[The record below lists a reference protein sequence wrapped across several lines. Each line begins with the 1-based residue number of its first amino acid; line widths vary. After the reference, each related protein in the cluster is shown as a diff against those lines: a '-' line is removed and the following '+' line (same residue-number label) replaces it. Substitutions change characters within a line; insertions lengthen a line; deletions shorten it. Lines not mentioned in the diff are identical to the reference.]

1 MKKQNRKCENV
12 IEQDYENLEA
22 LSITADLW
30 SSRAKDS
37 YISCTAHY
45 MNSNFIYKHFTLA
58 CPPFPG
64 EHSWEAILS
73 KLNSILTDWGIGKKA
88 ILIYIVTDNANNI
101 QCAIKNNSQWTHVNC
116 MAHTLQLA
124 INDAKMG
131 LGIDK
136 LLAEAR
142 KIVSHYNQSPKAY
155 DRIST
160 IQSQMG
166 VVQHKLILMVE
177 TRWNSEFYMCRQ
189 TFQKR
194 GK

>member
-1 MKKQNRKCENV
+1 M
-12 IEQDYENLEA
+12 
-22 LSITADLW
+22 
-30 SSRAKDS
+30 
-37 YISCTAHY
+37 
-45 MNSNFIYKHFTLA
+45 A

-64 EHSWEAILS
+64 KHSWEAILS
-73 KLNSILTDWGIGKKA
+73 KLNSISTDWGIGKKA
-88 ILIYIVTDNANNI
+88 ILIYIVTVNANNI
-101 QCAIKNNSQWTHVNC
+101 QCAIKKNSQWTHVNC

-142 KIVSHYNQSPKAY
+142 KIVSHYNQGPKAY

-166 VVQHKLILMVE
+166 VVQHKLIQMVE